1 LLKSRGIPTTRS
13 VALAYKNLCVRGT
26 GSADDVTYAPT
37 IGTIIA
43 PWTARRYKKRQVK
56 LTAAR
61 QTDEQKEAVKD
72 EREESLKKGERF
84 LVRDFSGVVK
94 PGEMMLVVG
103 RPGSGCTTFLKA
115 LSGLHQ
121 GYAGVDGKVYI
132 GNMDSDKAIAPY
144 KSDVVFNPEE
154 DIHDPNLH
162 VGHTLDFA
170 LRNNTP
176 SPMAR
181 LPTAE
186 GGDAMTADEYRD
198 REKSTMLKVFGLEH
212 THDTKVG
219 DQYVRGVS
227 GGEKK
232 RVSIAEVLTS
242 KASVQM
248 WDNATRGLDA
258 DTALRYTKVI
268 RTLCD
273 IERNAAVI
281 TVYQAGN
288 GIYDCFDKVT
298 VIADGR
304 VLYYGPREEAR
315 GYFEDLGFVHPDGG
329 NTADFLTSV
338 TAVSRLQLYQMT
350 LTPRQ
355 TNAKSRRAMAKCRQL
370 PKILP
375 TRTTSPT

>member
-1 LLKSRGIPTTRS
+1 M
-13 VALAYKNLCVRGT
+13 
-26 GSADDVTYAPT
+26 
-37 IGTIIA
+37 
-43 PWTARRYKKRQVK
+43 
-56 LTAAR
+56 
-61 QTDEQKEAVKD
+61 
-72 EREESLKKGERF
+72 KKGERF
-84 LVRDFSGVVK
+84 LIRDFNGVVQ

-103 RPGSGCTTFLKA
+103 RPGSGCTTLLKA

-132 GNMDSDKAIAPY
+132 GNMESNKELAPY
-144 KSDVVFNPEE
+144 RSDVVFNSEE
-154 DIHDPNLH
+154 DTHDPNLH
-162 VGHTLDFA
+162 VGHTMDFA

-176 SPMAR
+176 APEAR
-181 LPTAE
+181 HPTSE
-186 GGDAMTADEYRD
+186 GGQAMTADEYR
-198 REKSTMLKVFGLEH
+198 EKEKNILLKAFGLTH

-273 IERNAAVI
+273 IEHNAAVI
-281 TVYQAGN
+281 TLYQAGN

-298 VIADGR
+298 VIAEGR
-304 VLYYGPREEAR
+304 VIYYGPREQAR

-338 TAVSRLQLYQMT
+338 TAVSSLLVS
-350 LTPRQ
+350 LHLV
-355 TNAKSRRAMAKCRQL
+355 KC
-370 PKILP
+370 
-375 TRTTSPT
+375 